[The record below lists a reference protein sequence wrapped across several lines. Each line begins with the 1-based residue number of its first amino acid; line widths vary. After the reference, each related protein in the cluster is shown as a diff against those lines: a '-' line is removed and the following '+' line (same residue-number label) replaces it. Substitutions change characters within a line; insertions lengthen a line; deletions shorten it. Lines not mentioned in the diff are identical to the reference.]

1 MQRLGWFSLAG
12 GSTEGRRFAE
22 WLDSSGGWVAGC
34 AYWNRASIHK
44 V

>member
-1 MQRLGWFSLAG
+1 MQRLGWFSLVG
-12 GSTEGRRFAE
+12 SSTEGRRFAE
-22 WLDSSGGWVAGC
+22 CWILVVVGWLGC